1 MVVCGDF
8 NARCG
13 NLKDH
18 AGDIEWVSNRN
29 SVDMVKTDQG
39 ELLVECTCL
48 LSTGLCFVNGHKG
61 RFQVEF
67 ARGGLLPCSC
77 RGAGFYY

>member
-18 AGDIEWVSNRN
+18 AGDMEWVSNKI
-29 SVDMVKTDQG
+29 SVDMVKQDQV

-48 LSTGLCFVNGHKG
+48 LSAGLCFVNGRKG
-61 RFQVEF
+61 RDDFK
-67 ARGGLLPCSC
+67 
-77 RGAGFYY
+77 